1 VPGEQI
7 RGLPG
12 RDHRRSQPPRVAT
25 DHDQHRRPAHLPEP
39 QRHVRRREPQI
50 TLREF
55 ARQILGALRRIRRAT
70 NNGRNCRTRSLNT
83 VIDRCQP
90 TRSASTVVGIDGHSD
105 SNARICGSTAST
117 IDGFAGREYDG
128 GPSAANAR
136 RTVFRPTPSLRA
148 IALIGI
154 PSAR

>member
-1 VPGEQI
+1 
-7 RGLPG
+7 L
-12 RDHRRSQPPRVAT
+12 
-25 DHDQHRRPAHLPEP
+25 RP
-39 QRHVRRREPQI
+39 V
-50 TLREF
+50 
-55 ARQILGALRRIRRAT
+55 LRRGVVDQMDVAAYRPGADRTCPGAVVVSRPPGT
-70 NNGRNCRTRSLNT
+70 VVTRELVPSKRTDAEWWGAHVDVSTLGRLGWMNT

-90 TRSASTVVGIDGHSD
+90 TRSAITVVGIDGQSA

-117 IDGFAGREYDG
+117 IDGLTGREYDG

-136 RTVFRPTPSLRA
+136 RTVFRPTPSLRT